1 MRGMV
6 YSMERLFKGGGGGGD
21 SEGGFL
27 RNSHCCRLGKMDGG
41 FLDLCMVVGWMGVV
55 ANVLA

>member
-1 MRGMV
+1 MV